1 MIGAAVNIEA
11 CEADMER
18 NAETEQLWAAM
29 HDALL
34 AYIRRRVANL
44 DDAEDILQDVFIRIH
59 SNLGKL
65 DNAQSVTAWAYRIAR
80 NAITDHHRKKA
91 ADTRI
96 VNKMALGAVESFEQD
111 EDITDRAIEEF
122 SRCIEPLL
130 GEVPQPYREAIALT
144 ELGGMTR
151 KDAAD
156 RLGLSVSGMKAR
168 VQRGRGKLKDVLL
181 DCCNVEFDHR
191 GGLLDYGRR
200 AGSDCDNC
208 DCG

>member
-1 MIGAAVNIEA
+1 MIGATVGIKA
-11 CEADMER
+11 CEANMER
-18 NAETEQLWAAM
+18 NAETERLWAAM
-29 HDALL
+29 YEALL
-34 AYIRRRVANL
+34 AYIRRRVETL
-44 DDAEDILQDVFIRIH
+44 DDAEDILQDVFVRIH
-59 SNLGKL
+59 ANLGKL
-65 DNAQSVTAWAYRIAR
+65 DSAQSVTAWVYRIAR

-91 ADTRI
+91 ADART
-96 VNKMALGAVESFEQD
+96 VNKMALDATESSDED

-130 GEVPQPYREAIALT
+130 GEVPQPYREAIVLT

-168 VQRGRGKLKDVLL
+168 VQRGRDKFKDVLL

-191 GGLLDYGRR
+191 GGLLGYDRR
-200 AGSDCDNC
+200 TGSNCDNC

>member
-1 MIGAAVNIEA
+1 MIGAVVGIEA

-18 NAETEQLWAAM
+18 NAETERLWAAM
-29 HDALL
+29 HEALL
-34 AYIRRRVANL
+34 AYIRRRVATL
-44 DDAEDILQDVFIRIH
+44 DDAEDILQDVFVRIH
-59 SNLGKL
+59 ASLEKL
-65 DNAQSVTAWAYRIAR
+65 DNARSVTAWVYRIAR

-91 ADTRI
+91 ADARI
-96 VNKMALGAVESFEQD
+96 AGKMALGAVESYGAN
-111 EDITDRAIEEF
+111 DITDQAAEEF
-122 SRCIEPLL
+122 SHCIEPLL

-151 KDAAD
+151 KDAAA

-168 VQRGRGKLKDVLL
+168 VQRGRGKLKDALL

-191 GGLLDYGRR
+191 GGLLGYDRR
-200 AGSDCDNC
+200 TGNNCDNC